1 MDAKEDDEQPKPRT
15 NRGRRKGPTSGMTNA
30 EAERYRRERMK
41 QRLDVLQKLVP
52 VDKVFKNSMVFFF
65 IVT

>member
-1 MDAKEDDEQPKPRT
+1 
-15 NRGRRKGPTSGMTNA
+15 
-30 EAERYRRERMK
+30 MK